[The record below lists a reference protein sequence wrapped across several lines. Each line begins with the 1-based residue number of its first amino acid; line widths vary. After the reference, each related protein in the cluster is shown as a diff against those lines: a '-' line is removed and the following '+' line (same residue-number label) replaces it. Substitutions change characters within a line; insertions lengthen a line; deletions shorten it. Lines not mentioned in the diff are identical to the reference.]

1 MFGHDVRSATARRDA
16 GIRTVTKVT
25 WRAGVA
31 GVACSALIAV
41 AFGHHASTESAR
53 QHGQHGRGGILVPS
67 QPPAPVKGAGQV
79 NSGAS

>member
-1 MFGHDVRSATARRDA
+1 MFGHDMRSATARRDA
-16 GIRTVTKVT
+16 GIRTVTRVT

-53 QHGQHGRGGILVPS
+53 QHGRGGILVPS

-79 NSGAS
+79 TSGAS